1 MRCEQLHG
9 TTEFMQ
15 STELQAALGQGLP
28 IADSV
33 AFCACQHV
41 LVELLA

>member
-1 MRCEQLHG
+1 MRCEQLDG

-28 IADSV
+28 NADSV
-33 AFCACQHV
+33 AFCASQHV
-41 LVELLA
+41 LVDLPA